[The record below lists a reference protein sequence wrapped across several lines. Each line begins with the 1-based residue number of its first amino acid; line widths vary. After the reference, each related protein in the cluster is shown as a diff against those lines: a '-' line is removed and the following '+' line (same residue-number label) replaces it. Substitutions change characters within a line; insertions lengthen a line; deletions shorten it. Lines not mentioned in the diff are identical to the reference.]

1 MFHSIINLIHLITFY
16 TRNTSKTQLPIISMT
31 SFLCVTLSVIVGAQL
46 THVRTTNYQNN
57 CPNAAR
63 LAISQGLANLG
74 SIWVWI
80 APTEQEI

>member
-1 MFHSIINLIHLITFY
+1 
-16 TRNTSKTQLPIISMT
+16 MT

-46 THVRTTNYQNN
+46 TDVRTTNYQTN

-63 LAISQGLANLG
+63 LAIAQGLANLG

-80 APTEQEI
+80 PPTEQEI